1 MAFARTQH
9 HPVFAEGDRLFVLI
23 SGDMPDGENR
33 HCYPMIRISS
43 MHFSRQEQGW
53 RQ

>member
-9 HPVFAEGDRLFVLI
+9 HPVLAEGDRLLVPV
-23 SGDMPDGENR
+23 GRDMSDGENR
-33 HCYPMIRISS
+33 HCNMDS
-43 MHFSRQEQGW
+43 MHFSGQEQGQ